1 MKSSGG
7 GLIGE
12 DEGERR
18 TNRELITARGLE
30 ELDCSNEVPDPGS
43 GALGAGAGTGISPA
57 EDVTEIQM
65 ETATPSKIVKRHS

>member
-7 GLIGE
+7 SLIGE

-30 ELDCSNEVPDPGS
+30 E
-43 GALGAGAGTGISPA
+43 
-57 EDVTEIQM
+57 
-65 ETATPSKIVKRHS
+65 